1 MAENKLFV
9 TGLAWLLCLAF
20 SCAAWAGRP
29 VRVYEIDLKGGQTP
43 AALQDAMR
51 EAIVRATGRRESAS
65 DPALASLITDAQTYV
80 KGYSPAVRGQSQV
93 IFDGVA
99 V

>member
-1 MAENKLFV
+1 MTRNV
-9 TGLAWLLCLAF
+9 LALRVWLVVCAM
-20 SCAAWAGRP
+20 SCSAWAGRP

-43 AALQDAMR
+43 AAVQDAMR
-51 EAIVRATGRRESAS
+51 EALVRATGRRESAS
-65 DPALASLITDAQTYV
+65 DPALASVISDAQTYV

-99 V
+99 VE